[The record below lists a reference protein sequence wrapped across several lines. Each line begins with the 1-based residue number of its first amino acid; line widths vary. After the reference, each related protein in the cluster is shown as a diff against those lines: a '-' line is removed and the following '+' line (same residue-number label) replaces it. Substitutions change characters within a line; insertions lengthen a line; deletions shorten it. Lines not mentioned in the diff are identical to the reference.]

1 MIFGTDGKDVVLLIR
16 RGEKRERPV
25 WVVLFS
31 RWSCLFPDLL
41 PSLHPDM
48 VKPIL
53 FEQSSEAPRA
63 VIVMHRD
70 IDAWKTAFCEPPQ
83 CDGQQPFAETS
94 VMVEI
99 DFESTDF

>member
-1 MIFGTDGKDVVLLIR
+1 
-16 RGEKRERPV
+16 
-25 WVVLFS
+25 
-31 RWSCLFPDLL
+31 
-41 PSLHPDM
+41 M

-99 DFESTDF
+99 DFESTDFKRGPESSGVTPVQCRPLFSGRAWQSVFRPAAPWPLEFSLLHRFSF